1 MRAVVYVG
9 TLALGAAL
17 ALVCGCTSYAP
28 TAITQPQSHEMGD
41 ESPYV
46 VYYDSLP
53 GDATLV
59 ATDYEFD

>member
-1 MRAVVYVG
+1 MLVRAR

-17 ALVCGCTSYAP
+17 ALVCGCTSDTP
-28 TAITQPQSHEMGD
+28 TGITQPQWHELGH
-41 ESPYV
+41 ESPYL

-59 ATDYEFD
+59 TTDYEFD

>member
-1 MRAVVYVG
+1 MLVRAR

-17 ALVCGCTSYAP
+17 ALVCGCTSDAP
-28 TAITQPQSHEMGD
+28 TAITQPWHEVGD

-46 VYYDSLP
+46 VYYDSLS

-59 ATDYEFD
+59 TAEYEFD

>member
-1 MRAVVYVG
+1 MFVRAR
-9 TLALGAAL
+9 TLALGVAL
-17 ALVCGCTSYAP
+17 ALVCGCTSDAP
-28 TAITQPQSHEMGD
+28 TAITQPPWHEVGD

-59 ATDYEFD
+59 TTEYEFD

>member
-1 MRAVVYVG
+1 MLVRAR

-17 ALVCGCTSYAP
+17 VLVSGCASDAP
-28 TAITQPQSHEMGD
+28 TAVTQPQWHEVGD

-46 VYYDSLP
+46 VYYDSLS

-59 ATDYEFD
+59 TTKYEFD